1 MIEQA
6 KSSYFSLG
14 KTFKKQ
20 KQLKIKTKVKVIE
33 KHENHLAQTNGLVKK
48 DDFDIFDSEKS
59 FFLRQKNIFNEVY
72 GKRLKK
78 QEI

>member
-20 KQLKIKTKVKVIE
+20 KQLKIKTKVIE

-59 FFLRQKNIFNEVY
+59 FFFET
-72 GKRLKK
+72 KK
-78 QEI
+78 YI